1 MQRENTYNLKTRE
14 NYNLQPTHLTKM
26 TADTVLISIK
36 KGRTTVSSTLEIQIR
51 DVGRLRIA
59 CYGSYEANLSA
70 LEPK

>member
-1 MQRENTYNLKTRE
+1 MK
-14 NYNLQPTHLTKM
+14 
-26 TADTVLISIK
+26 ADTVLISIK
-36 KGRTTVSSTLEIQIR
+36 KRLSSTLEIQIR

>member
-1 MQRENTYNLKTRE
+1 
-14 NYNLQPTHLTKM
+14 M

-36 KGRTTVSSTLEIQIR
+36 KDRMTVSSTLEIQIR